1 MVGKSDRLSDL
12 FIDQVL
18 KNTDMGAFATIFVAL
33 WTVAPTDAY
42 TSGVPDGTEIDH
54 STARVAPTFGANA
67 DGPSV
72 GRESANTGALN
83 WTTWDGTSPS
93 TLIHTALMSASS
105 LGELHYHGALDASRV
120 INTDENASFAIGDF
134 IINED

>member
-33 WTVAPTDAY
+33 FTVAPTDAF
-42 TSGVPDGTEIDH
+42 TSGAPDGTEIDH
-54 STARVAPTFGANA
+54 SALRVAPTFGANA

-72 GRESANTGALN
+72 GRESANTGILAWN
-83 WTTWDGTSPS
+83 AWDGTSPS
-93 TLIHTALMSASS
+93 TIIHTALMSAATA
-105 LGELHYHGALDASRV
+105 GELHYHGALDASRV
-120 INTDENASFAIGDF
+120 INTDENASFAIGAF